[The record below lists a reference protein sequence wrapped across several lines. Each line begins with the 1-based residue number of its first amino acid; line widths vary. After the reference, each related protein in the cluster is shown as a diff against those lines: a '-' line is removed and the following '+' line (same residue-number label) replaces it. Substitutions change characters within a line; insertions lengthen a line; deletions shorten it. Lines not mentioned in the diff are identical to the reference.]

1 MGCISWYIRN
11 IMTDILLWH
20 HSRHTLLCS
29 LSSKPVLSKH
39 EVHANIATSC
49 PATQLSF
56 KPFSIRHTVEV
67 CMRVLCSQGYGTQAP
82 FRPAE
87 TRVSKL
93 LQLGEGGSV
102 WFCGDQEP
110 WHGES
115 KFISHA
121 ELGWVDQTEQE
132 TNQPGL
138 ILGLFTQ
145 WANGGME
152 LKKCE
157 RWKKGKGRAH
167 AFGLGQ
173 IWSE

>member
-1 MGCISWYIRN
+1 
-11 IMTDILLWH
+11 MTDILVWH
-20 HSRHTLLCS
+20 HNRHTLLCS
-29 LSSKPVLSKH
+29 TSSKPVLSTH
-39 EVHANIATSC
+39 EVHTNIATSC

-56 KPFSIRHTVEV
+56 KPFSIHHTVGV

-87 TRVSKL
+87 THVSKL
-93 LQLGEGGSV
+93 LQPGEGGSV

-110 WHGES
+110 WQGES
-115 KFISHA
+115 NLVHMQSWA
-121 ELGWVDQTEQE
+121 GWDQTEQE
-132 TNQPGL
+132 VNQPCL

-152 LKKCE
+152 LTKCE